1 MPTRRINVSGTDNQ
15 KLDEDVRENNK
26 NRPDRCVRKIMK
38 TDRMDVS
45 EKIMK
50 IMKTNWMKVGGL
62 QKSDTPTSLYE
73 KEERGEHIM
82 KKKNFIVLLAT
93 LALGAALLTGCGS
106 QESKADDAATA
117 ETTETTET
125 TESADSTADASDT
138 QELETIKVG
147 ASITPHAEILAQVKD
162 KLAEEGYDLEIV
174 EYNDYVLPNTA
185 LEDGELDANF
195 FQHQPYLDDFNAENG
210 THLVSVAAVHFEP
223 FGLYAGKTA
232 SLDELKEGASVAV
245 PNDTTNE
252 ARALLLLEAQGL
264 IKLKE
269 DAGLSATVLDIVENP
284 LNLEI
289 KEIEAAQLVR
299 SLPDVD
305 IAAINGNY
313 AAEGGLN
320 VADAIAVEASDSLA
334 ADTYANVI
342 AVKEGNEDSAKTK
355 ALVDAVL
362 SDDVKT
368 YINDT
373 YGNAVIP
380 VF

>member
-1 MPTRRINVSGTDNQ
+1 
-15 KLDEDVRENNK
+15 
-26 NRPDRCVRKIMK
+26 
-38 TDRMDVS
+38 
-45 EKIMK
+45 
-50 IMKTNWMKVGGL
+50 
-62 QKSDTPTSLYE
+62 
-73 KEERGEHIM
+73 M
-82 KKKNFIVLLAT
+82 KKKIAT
-93 LALGAALLTGCGS
+93 LLIATLTLGVVGLTGCGAS
-106 QESKADDAATA
+106 DGATNENTENVATEETTQETEDADTADAATE
-117 ETTETTET
+117 ETTDATTG
-125 TESADSTADASDT
+125 
-138 QELETIKVG
+138 ELEVLKVG

-162 KLAEEGYDLEIV
+162 TLAQEGYDLQVV

-223 FGLYAGKTA
+223 FGLYVGKTDSIA
-232 SLDELKEGASVAV
+232 NLKDGATVAV

-269 DAGLSATVLDIVENP
+269 GAGLTATVLDIEENP

-342 AVKEGNEDSAKTK
+342 VVKEGNENAEKTQ

-362 SDDVKT
+362 SDGVKS
-368 YINDT
+368 YIEET

>member
-1 MPTRRINVSGTDNQ
+1 M
-15 KLDEDVRENNK
+15 
-26 NRPDRCVRKIMK
+26 
-38 TDRMDVS
+38 
-45 EKIMK
+45 
-50 IMKTNWMKVGGL
+50 
-62 QKSDTPTSLYE
+62 
-73 KEERGEHIM
+73 
-82 KKKNFIVLLAT
+82 
-93 LALGAALLTGCGS
+93 
-106 QESKADDAATA
+106 
-117 ETTETTET
+117 
-125 TESADSTADASDT
+125 
-138 QELETIKVG
+138 
-147 ASITPHAEILAQVKD
+147 
-162 KLAEEGYDLEIV
+162 
-174 EYNDYVLPNTA
+174 
-185 LEDGELDANF
+185 EDGELDANF

-299 SLPDVD
+299 SLQDVD

-313 AAEGGLN
+313 AVEGGLN

>member
-1 MPTRRINVSGTDNQ
+1 
-15 KLDEDVRENNK
+15 
-26 NRPDRCVRKIMK
+26 
-38 TDRMDVS
+38 
-45 EKIMK
+45 
-50 IMKTNWMKVGGL
+50 
-62 QKSDTPTSLYE
+62 
-73 KEERGEHIM
+73 M
-82 KKKNFIVLLAT
+82 KKKIAT
-93 LALGAALLTGCGS
+93 LLIATLTLGVVGLTGCGANNGATN
-106 QESKADDAATA
+106 EATENAATEETTEGADTAEETTDAATG
-117 ETTETTET
+117 
-125 TESADSTADASDT
+125 
-138 QELETIKVG
+138 ELEVLKVG

-162 KLAEEGYDLEIV
+162 VLAQEGYDLQVV

-223 FGLYAGKTA
+223 FGLYAGKTDSIA
-232 SLDELKEGASVAV
+232 NLKDGAVVAV

-269 DAGLSATVLDIVENP
+269 GAGLTATVLDIEENP

-342 AVKEGNEDSAKTK
+342 VVKEGNENSEKTQ
-355 ALVDAVL
+355 ALVGAVL
-362 SDDVKT
+362 SDGVKS
-368 YINDT
+368 YIEET

>member
-1 MPTRRINVSGTDNQ
+1 
-15 KLDEDVRENNK
+15 
-26 NRPDRCVRKIMK
+26 
-38 TDRMDVS
+38 
-45 EKIMK
+45 
-50 IMKTNWMKVGGL
+50 
-62 QKSDTPTSLYE
+62 
-73 KEERGEHIM
+73 M
-82 KKKNFIVLLAT
+82 KKKIATLLIAT
-93 LALGAALLTGCGS
+93 LAFGVVGLTGCGANDGATNEATENAATETT
-106 QESKADDAATA
+106 QETEDADTADAATE
-117 ETTETTET
+117 ETT
-125 TESADSTADASDT
+125 DAAT
-138 QELETIKVG
+138 GELEVLKVG

-162 KLAEEGYDLEIV
+162 TLAQEGYDLQVV

-185 LEDGELDANF
+185 LEDDELDANF

-223 FGLYAGKTA
+223 FGLYAGKTDSIA
-232 SLDELKEGASVAV
+232 NLKDGAIVAV

-269 DAGLSATVLDIVENP
+269 GAGLTATVLDIEENP

-342 AVKEGNEDSAKTK
+342 VVKEGNENSEKTQ
-355 ALVDAVL
+355 ALVGAVL
-362 SDDVKT
+362 SDGVKS
-368 YINDT
+368 YIEET

>member
-50 IMKTNWMKVGGL
+50 IMKTNWMKVGEL

-73 KEERGEHIM
+73 KEERGENIM
-82 KKKNFIVLLAT
+82 KKKNFTVLLAT

-106 QESKADDAATA
+106 QESTADDAATA

-125 TESADSTADASDT
+125 TESADSAADASDT

-223 FGLYAGKTA
+223 FGLYAGKTS

>member
-1 MPTRRINVSGTDNQ
+1 M
-15 KLDEDVRENNK
+15 
-26 NRPDRCVRKIMK
+26 RK
-38 TDRMDVS
+38 
-45 EKIMK
+45 KI
-50 IMKTNWMKVGGL
+50 TAL
-62 QKSDTPTSLYE
+62 
-73 KEERGEHIM
+73 
-82 KKKNFIVLLAT
+82 LLA
-93 LALGAALLTGCGS
+93 ALTVGAVGLTGCSSNKDTSAPSTDS
-106 QESKADDAATA
+106 QETGDSQATDAEDTEATG
-117 ETTETTET
+117 
-125 TESADSTADASDT
+125 D
-138 QELETIKVG
+138 LEVIKVG
-147 ASITPHAEILAQVKD
+147 ASVTPHAEILAQVKD
-162 KLAEEGYDLEIV
+162 VLAEQGYDLQVV

-185 LEDGELDANF
+185 LEDEDLDANF
-195 FQHQPYLDDFNAENG
+195 FQHQPYLDDFNAEND
-210 THLVSVAAVHFEP
+210 THLVSVASVHFEP

-232 SLDELKEGASVAV
+232 SLDDLQEGATVAV

-269 DAGLSATVLDIVENP
+269 GAGLTATVLDIEENP

-313 AAEGGLN
+313 AAEGGLD

-342 AVKEGNEDSAKTK
+342 VVKEGNEDSAKTK

-362 SDDVKT
+362 SDEVRS
-368 YINDT
+368 YIEET

>member
-1 MPTRRINVSGTDNQ
+1 
-15 KLDEDVRENNK
+15 
-26 NRPDRCVRKIMK
+26 
-38 TDRMDVS
+38 
-45 EKIMK
+45 
-50 IMKTNWMKVGGL
+50 
-62 QKSDTPTSLYE
+62 
-73 KEERGEHIM
+73 M
-82 KKKNFIVLLAT
+82 KKKIATLLIAT
-93 LALGAALLTGCGS
+93 LAFGVVGLTGCGANDGATNEATENAATEETT
-106 QESKADDAATA
+106 QEAEGADTADAATK
-117 ETTETTET
+117 ETT
-125 TESADSTADASDT
+125 DAASG
-138 QELETIKVG
+138 ELEVLKVG

-162 KLAEEGYDLEIV
+162 TLAAEGYDLQVV

-223 FGLYAGKTA
+223 FGLYAGKTDSIA
-232 SLDELKEGASVAV
+232 NLKDGAIVAV

-269 DAGLSATVLDIVENP
+269 GAGLTATVLDIEENP

-342 AVKEGNEDSAKTK
+342 VVKEGNENSEKTQ
-355 ALVDAVL
+355 ALVGAVL
-362 SDDVKT
+362 SDGVKS
-368 YINDT
+368 YIEET

>member
-1 MPTRRINVSGTDNQ
+1 
-15 KLDEDVRENNK
+15 
-26 NRPDRCVRKIMK
+26 
-38 TDRMDVS
+38 
-45 EKIMK
+45 
-50 IMKTNWMKVGGL
+50 
-62 QKSDTPTSLYE
+62 
-73 KEERGEHIM
+73 M
-82 KKKNFIVLLAT
+82 KKKIAT
-93 LALGAALLTGCGS
+93 LLIATLTLGVVGLTGCG
-106 QESKADDAATA
+106 
-117 ETTETTET
+117 
-125 TESADSTADASDT
+125 ASDGAT
-138 QELETIKVG
+138 NENTENVATEELEVLKVG

-162 KLAEEGYDLEIV
+162 VLAQEGYDLQVV

-223 FGLYAGKTA
+223 FGLYAGKTDSIA
-232 SLDELKEGASVAV
+232 NLKDGAVVAV

-269 DAGLSATVLDIVENP
+269 GAGLTATVLDIEENP

-342 AVKEGNEDSAKTK
+342 VVKEGNENAEKTQ

-362 SDDVKT
+362 SDGVKS
-368 YINDT
+368 YIEET

>member
-1 MPTRRINVSGTDNQ
+1 
-15 KLDEDVRENNK
+15 
-26 NRPDRCVRKIMK
+26 
-38 TDRMDVS
+38 
-45 EKIMK
+45 
-50 IMKTNWMKVGGL
+50 
-62 QKSDTPTSLYE
+62 
-73 KEERGEHIM
+73 M
-82 KKKNFIVLLAT
+82 KKKIATLLIAT
-93 LALGAALLTGCGS
+93 LAFGVVGLTGCGANDGATNEATENAATETT
-106 QESKADDAATA
+106 QETEDADTADAATE
-117 ETTETTET
+117 ETTDATTG
-125 TESADSTADASDT
+125 
-138 QELETIKVG
+138 ELEVLKVG

-162 KLAEEGYDLEIV
+162 TLAQEGYDLQVV

-185 LEDGELDANF
+185 LEDDELDANF

-223 FGLYAGKTA
+223 FGLYAGKTDSIA
-232 SLDELKEGASVAV
+232 NLKDGAIVAV

-269 DAGLSATVLDIVENP
+269 GAGLTATVLDIEENP

-342 AVKEGNEDSAKTK
+342 VVKEGNENSEKTQ
-355 ALVDAVL
+355 ALVGAVL
-362 SDDVKT
+362 SDGVKS
-368 YINDT
+368 YIEET

>member
-1 MPTRRINVSGTDNQ
+1 
-15 KLDEDVRENNK
+15 
-26 NRPDRCVRKIMK
+26 
-38 TDRMDVS
+38 
-45 EKIMK
+45 
-50 IMKTNWMKVGGL
+50 
-62 QKSDTPTSLYE
+62 
-73 KEERGEHIM
+73 M
-82 KKKNFIVLLAT
+82 KKKIAT
-93 LALGAALLTGCGS
+93 LLIATLTLGVVGLTGCGAS
-106 QESKADDAATA
+106 DGATNENTENVATEETTQETEDADTADAATE
-117 ETTETTET
+117 ETTDATTG
-125 TESADSTADASDT
+125 
-138 QELETIKVG
+138 ELEVLKVG

-162 KLAEEGYDLEIV
+162 VLAQEGYDLQVV

-223 FGLYAGKTA
+223 FGLYVGKTDSIA
-232 SLDELKEGASVAV
+232 NLKDGAIVAV

-269 DAGLSATVLDIVENP
+269 GAGLTATVLDIEENP

-342 AVKEGNEDSAKTK
+342 VVKEGNESTEKTQ

-362 SDDVKT
+362 SDGVKS
-368 YINDT
+368 YIEET

>member
-1 MPTRRINVSGTDNQ
+1 
-15 KLDEDVRENNK
+15 
-26 NRPDRCVRKIMK
+26 
-38 TDRMDVS
+38 
-45 EKIMK
+45 
-50 IMKTNWMKVGGL
+50 
-62 QKSDTPTSLYE
+62 
-73 KEERGEHIM
+73 M
-82 KKKNFIVLLAT
+82 KKKIATLLIAT
-93 LALGAALLTGCGS
+93 LAFGVVGLTGCGANDGATNEATENAATETT
-106 QESKADDAATA
+106 QETEDADTADAATE
-117 ETTETTET
+117 ETTDATTG
-125 TESADSTADASDT
+125 
-138 QELETIKVG
+138 ELEVLKVG

-162 KLAEEGYDLEIV
+162 TLAQEGYDLQVV

-185 LEDGELDANF
+185 LEDDELDANF

-223 FGLYAGKTA
+223 FGLYVGKTDSIA
-232 SLDELKEGASVAV
+232 NLKDGAIVAV

-269 DAGLSATVLDIVENP
+269 GAGLTATVLDIEENP

-342 AVKEGNEDSAKTK
+342 VVKEGNENSEKTQ
-355 ALVDAVL
+355 ALVGAVL
-362 SDDVKT
+362 SDDVKS
-368 YINDT
+368 YIEET